1 MEDDEIVRLFLKR
14 DERALTELQSKYARL
29 CRSIAENILK
39 NRTDAEDCV
48 NDAYYKVWNSIPP
61 YEPKSLRAFVARV
74 AKNTALDIYDAY
86 HTEKRG
92 GGDSP
97 LSLNELGDLVSG
109 GSTVESSLENREL
122 LAEINAFLSSLPGE
136 KRRLFVNRYWYFY
149 STFELAEMYGMREH
163 TVVVTLS
170 RTRKALKEYLR
181 KRGFEI

>member
-1 MEDDEIVRLFLKR
+1 MDDKEIVQLFLKR
-14 DERALTELQSKYARL
+14 DERALSELQSKYERL

-39 NRTDAEDCV
+39 NRTDAEECV
-48 NDAYYKVWNSIPP
+48 NDAYFKVWSSIPP
-61 YEPKSLRAFVARV
+61 YEPKSLRAFVARI

-86 HTEKRG
+86 HAEKR

-97 LSLNELGDLVSG
+97 LSLDELGDLVSG
-109 GSTVESSLENREL
+109 GSTVESSAENREI

-149 STFELAEMYGMREH
+149 STSELADMYGMREH
-163 TVVVTLS
+163 SIVVTLA
-170 RTRKALKEYLR
+170 RTRKARKEYLR